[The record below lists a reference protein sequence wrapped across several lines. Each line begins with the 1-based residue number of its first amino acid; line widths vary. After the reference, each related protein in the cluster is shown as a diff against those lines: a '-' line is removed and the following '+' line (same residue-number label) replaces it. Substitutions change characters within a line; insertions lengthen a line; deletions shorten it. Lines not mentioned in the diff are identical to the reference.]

1 MLIAYTASYITPGT
15 SPPRT
20 VRGCDRWSP
29 SATQAVPDRDN
40 AATRPWLTEPPLWLL
55 IAPDVRVI
63 KPSIQA
69 IRRGG
74 GVMVACE
81 RPPPTSARRR
91 ATSALRTHW
100 RELASVL
107 LLGLGA
113 PISVA
118 GGWASKH
125 DRLWW
130 LLAAGACAAGAGVLQ
145 LNRSPHPHLAS
156 PADAEVGSGSAAPG
170 TLRLWNIPPPVRT
183 YAGRDL
189 QLAAIREQ
197 LAAGEAVALVPAA
210 ALHVVLVVLIAVLI
224 MTTCC
229 PSGSP
234 LST

>member
-1 MLIAYTASYITPGT
+1 
-15 SPPRT
+15 
-20 VRGCDRWSP
+20 
-29 SATQAVPDRDN
+29 
-40 AATRPWLTEPPLWLL
+40 
-55 IAPDVRVI
+55 
-63 KPSIQA
+63 
-69 IRRGG
+69 
-74 GVMVACE
+74 MVAIGDSSSAGPRQRRDATVADRAAIVALDRARC
-81 RPPPTSARRR
+81 PGNQTLDPSDPTWWRRDGSLRASA
-91 ATSALRTHW
+91 S
-100 RELASVL
+100 
-107 LLGLGA
+107 
-113 PISVA
+113 
-118 GGWASKH
+118 
-125 DRLWW
+125 
-130 LLAAGACAAGAGVLQ
+130 GAGVLQ